1 MNIIYNPENIVELIV
16 RLKRN
21 YPQLTDSDLSVAQGN
36 ENEMLRVVAY
46 KLGKTK
52 QEMQEIVEKL

>member
-1 MNIIYNPENIVELIV
+1 MNILYNTESLSELKIKL
-16 RLKRN
+16 RKDF
-21 YPQLTDSDLSVAQGN
+21 PQLSDSDLLYNAGDEIN
-36 ENEMLRVVAY
+36 MLRMVAY